1 MSELTDHIIEQI
13 IAFYVGEISEAEK
26 RELEA
31 WINES
36 EKQKEDF
43 KRILKMCQRL
53 RMSLAEEQVT
63 RMKARVLN
71 KYNKHRRLKNRGRIL
86 RVASYA
92 AIFILATG
100 ISFIYYLNRD
110 VEKQMGQKVSLLAA
124 KHGEKVAILRSVSG
138 REWILQE
145 NDERELEIDNGIVL
159 KKDSIQNVQDTLKH
173 EERLQ
178 ENTYN
183 TITIPKGGEYNL
195 TLADGTNVWL
205 NSDSELKFPAQFNGK
220 MREVYLKGEAFFE
233 VKSNPKQPFIV
244 MTKEANVQVFGTS
257 FNVMN
262 YEDEARVEV
271 ALQSGKV
278 DFIETRTNRAYPLIP
293 GDMIRMDKES
303 SFVSFSK
310 EDVNI
315 ISAWRT
321 GYFYFE
327 NMPLEELVVKLERW
341 YQVKF
346 VFANEDVKQMR
357 FTGAVKKYN
366 DLGYVLKVIGKTKDI
381 SFVDFGDRIKVY
393 QK

>member
-183 TITIPKGGEYNL
+183 TITVPKGGEYNL